1 MGARALLAHLPTI
14 SSIWEGTRQGKM
26 KEGEEEKKG
35 TTIEFVTLILEKI
48 TYITSGADNRDF
60 FSILTLL
67 ILLAFL

>member
-1 MGARALLAHLPTI
+1 
-14 SSIWEGTRQGKM
+14 M

-35 TTIEFVTLILEKI
+35 TTIGFVTLILEKI